1 MISKK
6 IIISGK
12 VQSVGY
18 RYWLQ
23 KICNQN
29 EVFGWVKNLQ
39 DGNVEAFFYHITDEV
54 FKDIISKCF
63 LGPTSAEVTNIY
75 IENSNEIFEKKDFLI
90 KKN

>member
-12 VQSVGY
+12 VQGVGY

-23 KICNQN
+23 KICN
-29 EVFGWVKNLQ
+29 EDKVFGWVKNLQ
-39 DGNVEAFFYHITDEV
+39 NGNVEAFFYHIPDEV
-54 FKDIISKCF
+54 FKKIITKCF
-63 LGPTSAEVTNIY
+63 LGPVSAEVTNIY
-75 IENSNEIFEKKDFLI
+75 IKNSDEIFEKKYFLV

>member
-1 MISKK
+1 LISKK

-12 VQSVGY
+12 VQGVGY

-39 DGNVEAFFYHITDEV
+39 DGNVEAFFYHITD
-54 FKDIISKCF
+54 
-63 LGPTSAEVTNIY
+63 
-75 IENSNEIFEKKDFLI
+75 
-90 KKN
+90 

>member
-12 VQSVGY
+12 VQGVGY

-23 KICNQN
+23 KICNEN
-29 EVFGWVKNLQ
+29 KVFGWVKNLQ
-39 DGNVEAFFYHITDEV
+39 DGNVEAFFYNIPDEV
-54 FKDIISKCF
+54 FKKIITKCF
-63 LGPTSAEVTNIY
+63 LGPVTAEVTNIY
-75 IENSNEIFEKKDFLI
+75 IKNSDENFEKKDFLI